1 MFEKIKELAQKR
13 GISLQTL
20 AKDLGFS
27 ENYFYSLSTGAKM
40 QADRLA
46 AVADYFSV
54 STDYLLGRVETPND
68 ILPIE
73 DVLAIEDALR
83 TSRILTYNGV
93 VLTDEEKAET
103 DKAIRDV
110 LFKMAME
117 ERRRNQ

>member
-1 MFEKIKELAQKR
+1 
-13 GISLQTL
+13 
-20 AKDLGFS
+20 
-27 ENYFYSLSTGAKM
+27 M